1 MKLNLDESTGDLFTP
16 DGEYLGSLGEILPKK
31 SDSIEPA
38 DNDYD
43 PDDSDEDDDY
53 DDDSLKNFKPSAGL
67 SETLIKRTT
76 NFGLP
81 EEKAKIEKGLWV
93 MFSGG
98 IHQAMTNTSTLK
110 KEKRSKELMHAAII
124 SSLVD
129 RDIAKQMTISDYI
142 QLHLWSENLIAR
154 SVTFEGDGLRDA
166 TLIGRNL
173 NPGVVDALRYT
184 PEQKKSGG
192 GFFGFLKR

>member
-1 MKLNLDESTGDLFTP
+1 MKINLDESTGDLFAP
-16 DGEYLGSLGEILPKK
+16 NGEYLGSLGEILPKK
-31 SDSIEPA
+31 DDSIIPA
-38 DNDYD
+38 
-43 PDDSDEDDDY
+43 DDDY
-53 DDDSLKNFKPSAGL
+53 ESTDSDDDYEDDLKGYKPGAGL

-76 NFGLP
+76 DFALP
-81 EEKAKIEKGLWV
+81 ESKKNIEDGLWV

-98 IHQAMTNTSTLK
+98 IHQAMTNTSTVK
-110 KEKRSKELMHAAII
+110 KEKRARGLMHAAII

-142 QLHLWSENLIAR
+142 QLHLWSENLISR

-184 PEQKKSGG
+184 PDQKKSGG